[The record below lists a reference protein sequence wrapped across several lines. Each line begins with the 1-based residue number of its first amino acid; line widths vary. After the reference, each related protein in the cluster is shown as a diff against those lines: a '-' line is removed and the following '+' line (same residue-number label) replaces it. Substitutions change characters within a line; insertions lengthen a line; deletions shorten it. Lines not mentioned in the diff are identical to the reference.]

1 MRFESVGQLPQH
13 AWNHLPCGFWRKV
26 PGELMAAEPSCLFVG
41 GFCGKLL
48 SQRSPDLRDYIE
60 EPYRPIWR
68 YKTSRWCWQ
77 HESRPASDSRP
88 QESSAAKAPGKTD
101 ST

>member
-41 GFCGKLL
+41 GFYGKLL
-48 SQRSPDLRDYIE
+48 SQRSPDLRD
-60 EPYRPIWR
+60 
-68 YKTSRWCWQ
+68 
-77 HESRPASDSRP
+77 
-88 QESSAAKAPGKTD
+88 
-101 ST
+101 